1 MPDDVRDELL
11 DVSRSDRPD
20 AVALACAGCEIGLR
34 RREFVGNMMAAMM
47 GIAGLSRAMGTIA
60 RVVVTPVA
68 RSASTR
74 TYPIPAADS
83 VSIDRDNQVILV
95 RWEGAMYAFNL
106 SCPHQNTALRWIDR
120 DHSFQC
126 PKHHSR
132 YTPDGEFV
140 SGRATRGMDRLAIRR
155 ERDTVVVEL
164 DSMIKQNDDPAA
176 WKNACVHLG

>member
-1 MPDDVRDELL
+1 MPDDAPDE
-11 DVSRSDRPD
+11 VSEVSVSARLD
-20 AVALACAGCEIGLR
+20 AVGSACSGCEIGLR

-47 GIAGLSRAMGTIA
+47 GIAGLSRAMGTIS
-60 RVVVTPVA
+60 RGMVRPVA
-68 RSASTR
+68 GSADTR

-95 RWEGAMYAFNL
+95 RWEGVMYAFNL

-155 ERDTVVVEL
+155 EGGTVVVDL
-164 DSMIKQNDDPAA
+164 DSMIKQSDDPAA
-176 WKNACVHLG
+176 WKTACVHLG